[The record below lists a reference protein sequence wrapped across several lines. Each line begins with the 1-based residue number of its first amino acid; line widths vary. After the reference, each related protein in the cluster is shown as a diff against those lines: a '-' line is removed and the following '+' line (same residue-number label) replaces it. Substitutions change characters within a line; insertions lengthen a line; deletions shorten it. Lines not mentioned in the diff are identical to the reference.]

1 MRKIVLDT
9 NCLLMSLPRIS
20 PYRKIWDDFLKGK
33 LTLCVTNEIIISCIS
48 FKLMRTTTNLLIVLL
63 LLVQV
68 V

>member
-33 LTLCVTNEIIISCIS
+33 LTLCVTNEIIEEY
-48 FKLMRTTTNLLIVLL
+48 
-63 LLVQV
+63 LVTIALYRYHA
-68 V
+68 